1 MMEEE
6 CRLEWFCENVSSHIG
21 GRDPSGDESPIIEML
36 TNEMMSNIYV
46 LGPGG
51 YDIRVG
57 NGTRTLIITENGK
70 WYR

>member
-36 TNEMMSNIYV
+36 TNEMVANIDV
-46 LGPGG
+46 FGARGNDVG
-51 YDIRVG
+51 VG
-57 NGTRTLIITENGK
+57 NGACTLVVAENWK
-70 WYR
+70 R